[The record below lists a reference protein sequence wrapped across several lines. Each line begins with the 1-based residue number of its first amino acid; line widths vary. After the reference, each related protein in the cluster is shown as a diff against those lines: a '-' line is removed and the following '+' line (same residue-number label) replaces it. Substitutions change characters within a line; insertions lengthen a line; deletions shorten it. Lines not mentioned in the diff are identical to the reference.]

1 MNREFNI
8 KFILKILGSLLI
20 VESLFF
26 ILAIPVDL
34 YYQENTYIH
43 FLTSAFIALSLGTTG
58 IILGRN
64 ARPTIGKREG
74 SLIVTL
80 TWIIFSAVGMLPYL
94 FTGSIPRVA
103 DAFFETMS
111 GFTTTGSTI
120 LNNIE
125 SLPHAVLYWRSIT
138 HWIGGL
144 GIIVIS
150 MALLP
155 VFGFS
160 AFQVFSAEA
169 TGPTKDKI
177 HPKIGET
184 AKRLLL
190 IYIALTL
197 SETLLLK
204 VAGMSWFDALC
215 HSFSTIAT
223 GGFSTKQA
231 SIAHYNSPFIE
242 YIIIFF
248 MIFSGVNFSL
258 YYFLFKMKMNKVFR
272 MEELRTYFLIIICF
286 TFIFVVTRFD
296 YSTFSF
302 GNIEKVVRDSLFVVS
317 STISTTGF
325 VTVDYNFW
333 PPFTWFLVL
342 ILMIFGSSA
351 GSTAGGMK
359 IIRVLLSLKYSYY
372 DFKRIIHPNAIFPV
386 RYNGHVL
393 EESVITRVLAFVIL
407 YIIVLV
413 IGTVMLS
420 FTGLGFVESL
430 SAQITSLSN
439 VGPGLSKLGPV
450 FSFSEIPDISKWML
464 SFSML
469 VGRLELFTVLLLFTP
484 VFWKK

>member
-184 AKRLLL
+184 A
-190 IYIALTL
+190 
-197 SETLLLK
+197 
-204 VAGMSWFDALC
+204 
-215 HSFSTIAT
+215 
-223 GGFSTKQA
+223 
-231 SIAHYNSPFIE
+231 
-242 YIIIFF
+242 
-248 MIFSGVNFSL
+248 
-258 YYFLFKMKMNKVFR
+258 
-272 MEELRTYFLIIICF
+272 
-286 TFIFVVTRFD
+286 
-296 YSTFSF
+296 
-302 GNIEKVVRDSLFVVS
+302 
-317 STISTTGF
+317 
-325 VTVDYNFW
+325 
-333 PPFTWFLVL
+333 
-342 ILMIFGSSA
+342 
-351 GSTAGGMK
+351 
-359 IIRVLLSLKYSYY
+359 
-372 DFKRIIHPNAIFPV
+372 
-386 RYNGHVL
+386 
-393 EESVITRVLAFVIL
+393 
-407 YIIVLV
+407 
-413 IGTVMLS
+413 
-420 FTGLGFVESL
+420 
-430 SAQITSLSN
+430 
-439 VGPGLSKLGPV
+439 
-450 FSFSEIPDISKWML
+450 
-464 SFSML
+464 
-469 VGRLELFTVLLLFTP
+469 
-484 VFWKK
+484 